1 MLNDRLV
8 ISTVVETLG
17 RNGAQR
23 VEDLYKSVKKLHSD
37 VERRFFEE
45 TLMVLELQGLIRVYN
60 MARDKRRVELA
71 QG

>member
-1 MLNDRLV
+1 MNDRLV